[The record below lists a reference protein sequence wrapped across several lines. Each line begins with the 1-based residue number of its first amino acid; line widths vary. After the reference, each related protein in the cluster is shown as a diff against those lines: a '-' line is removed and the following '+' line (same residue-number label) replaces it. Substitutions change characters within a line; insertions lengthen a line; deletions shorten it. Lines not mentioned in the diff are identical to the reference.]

1 MNRFEA
7 KKKLCDY
14 LKRNQIP
21 FQESVD
27 NGTIQLTMVYRGFAP
42 CPGGILE
49 SCIWF
54 YEDCMEVRVYYNE
67 IAASICKASE
77 FKAPLF
83 RFFNFINARVW
94 PRAADGMDSALYNP
108 HHLHVPRIYMSEDGY
123 FDIMLTSVIAY
134 IKCGLDRELE
144 VHQNAKII
152 LTRPKKKPKIISI
165 PFKNQDGRLVFDLPY
180 YFKEKKMKFK
190 LYKRDTRDC
199 SGKEW
204 NQVTHII
211 GISSKGEIGSKD

>member
-108 HHLHVPRIYMSEDGY
+108 HHLHVPRIYMSEDSY

-134 IKCGLDRELE
+134 DFYEVAMLETEDYITGCCPELLNELSTSIFGILLGKLDVDQAIRY
-144 VHQNAKII
+144 VKADI
-152 LTRPKKKPKIISI
+152 L
-165 PFKNQDGRLVFDLPY
+165 
-180 YFKEKKMKFK
+180 KE
-190 LYKRDTRDC
+190 
-199 SGKEW
+199 S
-204 NQVTHII
+204 
-211 GISSKGEIGSKD
+211 GSKD